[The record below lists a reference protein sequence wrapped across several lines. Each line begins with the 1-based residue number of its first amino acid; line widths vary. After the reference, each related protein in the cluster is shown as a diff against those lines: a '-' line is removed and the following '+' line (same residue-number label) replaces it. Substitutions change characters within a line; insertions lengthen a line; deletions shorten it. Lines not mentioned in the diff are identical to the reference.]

1 MMIDLV
7 ERLRSYQEN
16 ISNEMIP
23 LYETPEICLEAAEEI
38 ARLRAENEALRAD
51 ADLLN
56 WLVKERQGWFS
67 RLCPNPIFPG
77 QTYKSVL
84 YDAYKQWRE
93 KI

>member
-1 MMIDLV
+1 MLEERDAEIT
-7 ERLRSYQEN
+7 RLRAELLRVT
-16 ISNEMIP
+16 E
-23 LYETPEICLEAAEEI
+23 LETAIEVRDEDCE
-38 ARLRAENEALRAD
+38 RLRAENEALKAD

-56 WLVKERQGWFS
+56 WLVTQRQGWFS

-93 KI
+93 KK